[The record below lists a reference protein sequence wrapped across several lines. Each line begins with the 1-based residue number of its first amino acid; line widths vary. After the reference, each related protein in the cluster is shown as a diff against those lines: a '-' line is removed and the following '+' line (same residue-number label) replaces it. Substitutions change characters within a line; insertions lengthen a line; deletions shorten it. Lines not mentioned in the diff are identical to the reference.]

1 MNRPPSW
8 LLWSAA
14 LGCALLSV
22 AAGTLKGALGATRAD
37 RGVPEASAMVGAAP
51 RPDAAVTLRTL
62 GNYNHWGRYR
72 APALSVSKVAPT
84 RQVSS
89 GAGAQAVARNYRLV
103 GIEGSGSARSALL
116 LPLAASRSGVAELL
130 QLRVGDSVIDGVT
143 VASIA
148 ADAISVQT
156 SSGSAT
162 LHLYGNPQ

>member
-22 AAGTLKGALGATRAD
+22 AAGTLKGALGASHAD
-37 RGVPEASAMVGAAP
+37 RSLPEETASISLAP
-51 RPDAAVTLRTL
+51 APDAVLTLRTL
-62 GNYNHWGRYR
+62 ANYNHWGRYR
-72 APALSVSKVAPT
+72 APERSISKVAPT

-116 LPLAASRSGVAELL
+116 LPLAASRSGV
-130 QLRVGDSVIDGVT
+130 
-143 VASIA
+143 
-148 ADAISVQT
+148 
-156 SSGSAT
+156 
-162 LHLYGNPQ
+162 

>member
-1 MNRPPSW
+1 MSRPPSW

-14 LGCALLSV
+14 LSCALLSV
-22 AAGTLKGALGATRAD
+22 AAGTLTGAFSASRAD
-37 RGVPEASAMVGAAP
+37 RDAAEESAIVASAP
-51 RPDAAVTLRTL
+51 RPDTAVTLRTL
-62 GNYNHWGRYR
+62 ANYNHWGRYR
-72 APALSVSKVAPT
+72 APALSISKVAPT
-84 RQVSS
+84 RQLSS
-89 GAGAQAVARNYRLV
+89 GAGVQAVAKNFRLV
-103 GIEGSGSARSALL
+103 GIESSGSARSALM